1 MKKIWP
7 GDLFLTCQLMHTCLV
22 ACMKSLPLDWGIG
35 VEDHVHLVSTGCNG
49 VRQLAPTVPPQAVA
63 IDVSAIEDLNVVIGA
78 FLVGLQ
84 FKVDEGESDA
94 VPWGGGEMPH
104 TVLTARI
111 EVRPV
116 WAADFT
122 FRVLDFVLTA
132 TYSYNIC
139 AQDKPIK

>member
-1 MKKIWP
+1 MTWWSFL
-7 GDLFLTCQLMHTCLV
+7 DLPFIHTCLV
-22 ACMKSLPLDWGIG
+22 ACMESLPLDWGIR
-35 VEDHVHLVSTGCNG
+35 VEHHVHLVSTGCNG

-63 IDVSAIEDLNVVIGA
+63 VDVSAIKDLNVVIGA

-104 TVLTARI
+104 TVLAARI
-111 EVRPV
+111 EVGPV
-116 WAADFT
+116 RAADFT